1 VRRVLITALAAALVL
16 IAVSSAIAARES
28 LARRRQPPGRT
39 SEKRFLTALPTAR
52 AGEPDRDDESF
63 VKWIPIMVPLFA
75 VVLVILVYFIVAA
88 VV

>member
-28 LARRRQPPGRT
+28 LARRRLPAGPT
-39 SEKRFLTALPTAR
+39 SEKRFLTALPA
-52 AGEPDRDDESF
+52 AHASEPDRDESF
-63 VKWIPIMVPLFA
+63 VTWIPIMVPMFA
-75 VVLVILVYFIVAA
+75 VVLVVLVYLIVAA